1 MLWLLLTIIG
11 GLIGL
16 TVITFALFIG
26 LFLFVQYLQRNPT
39 KSSTNSFDLL
49 TSLSSHQTFLYMLH
63 FGWKVPFYRLK
74 EMMFYGKSWPRRV
87 ASRLP
92 HHLAIIMDGNR
103 RYARA
108 LQLSSVAIGHEQGA
122 DKLREMLEWFAVNIP
137 ELKEITVWA
146 LSTDNLV
153 NRSKREID
161 QLWQL
166 VEHYLPKLAASKEIQ
181 RQQVRIRVIG
191 ERELLPSSIIEVI
204 EDIEKRTAHYD
215 RLTVNV
221 ALCYGGQE
229 EIKSVVKAGHNLDE
243 LDRHMYTLTPPD
255 LIFRSGGEKRLSGFM
270 MWQSKHAELSFC
282 SQLWP
287 ALDKVHIL
295 DALNDFAQRQR
306 RYGY

>member
-1 MLWLLLTIIG
+1 
-11 GLIGL
+11 
-16 TVITFALFIG
+16 
-26 LFLFVQYLQRNPT
+26 
-39 KSSTNSFDLL
+39 
-49 TSLSSHQTFLYMLH
+49 
-63 FGWKVPFYRLK
+63 
-74 EMMFYGKSWPRRV
+74 
-87 ASRLP
+87 
-92 HHLAIIMDGNR
+92 MDGNR

-295 DALNDFAQRQR
+295 DALNDLLKDK
-306 RYGY
+306 GDMVIKKDLKKKKETEEEEEEE